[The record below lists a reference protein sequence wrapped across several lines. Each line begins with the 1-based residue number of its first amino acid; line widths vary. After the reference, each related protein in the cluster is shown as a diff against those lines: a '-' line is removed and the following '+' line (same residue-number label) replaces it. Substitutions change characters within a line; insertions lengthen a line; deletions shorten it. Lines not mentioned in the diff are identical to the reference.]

1 MTSLSLVEF
10 LSGVLIDPPHPSQ
23 EILTWD
29 SSICLANFFSPN
41 LFNCSFNQNNSLMNI
56 RIRFFNYVV
65 VSNACESDITPPRWK
80 CLSVVP
86 VVMPKS
92 SKQGNYRIREFL
104 LNKAGIFNM
113 HHQPHWIINMP
124 VKYFISG
131 MFCLECPNWCQLIY
145 CIPVHQTLW
154 SVQETTNCAC
164 HTNIM
169 YIL

>member
-1 MTSLSLVEF
+1 MIISWIYKLDFCKYV
-10 LSGVLIDPPHPSQ
+10 
-23 EILTWD
+23 
-29 SSICLANFFSPN
+29 
-41 LFNCSFNQNNSLMNI
+41 
-56 RIRFFNYVV
+56 VV

-113 HHQPHWIINMP
+113 HHQPHWIMNMP

-154 SVQETTNCAC
+154 SVQETTNWACHC

-169 YIL
+169 YIIIIISTGHGGAMGVAVGHHIYFSRWFMI